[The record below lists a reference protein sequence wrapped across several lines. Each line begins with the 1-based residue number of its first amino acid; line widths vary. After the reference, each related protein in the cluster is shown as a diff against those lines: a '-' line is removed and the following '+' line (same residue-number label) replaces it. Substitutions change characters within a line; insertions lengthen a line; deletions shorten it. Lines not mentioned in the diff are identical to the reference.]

1 MKTIKTKYIIL
12 AMLLVANIFSA
23 CEDFLEM
30 ETDGKIT
37 QEEFYQDD
45 NYVKSSTLA
54 AYDVL
59 QALYAEDWH
68 SLWFVKTLLSDEI
81 YCGGS
86 NSSDQPDYQSLST
99 LSHTSA
105 NGTLNPIYK
114 WLYSGIYNCNIVLK
128 NVPDETDAQKTARA
142 EAKCLRAY
150 YYFELVTLFGNVPLV
165 TTVIEDGVTPD
176 FSAPAVIW
184 TQIETDLNEAIPYLP
199 RKGIL
204 TGVNSFRVSQGT
216 ALALLGKSL
225 LFQEK
230 YADAAVPLQ
239 TIIDSADYSLP
250 ASFAQVLKISS
261 EFGDE
266 SLFEVPYIT
275 TEGHTWGNGTFPWGA
290 GRKQENNIHIQ
301 LCGPRG
307 DGYFKPGK
315 SGLIAGWGFGYPREE
330 MYQVFTDAGDLIR
343 RASSIM
349 SEDELIALDGSYRLD
364 GELPY
369 DCDGY
374 VRLKYG
380 TWEDETNTATQAEL
394 NYGTNI
400 RIIRY
405 ADVLLMAAE
414 AYVGAG
420 TNLSLA
426 REYLDEVRT
435 RANLDPYSGSDLLEG
450 IKSER
455 QRELMFEGHRFV
467 DLVRWGDA
475 TTALAYKG
483 YQAKHALLP
492 IPADEL
498 AVTGKTQPNPGW

>member
-1 MKTIKTKYIIL
+1 MKTIKTKYILL
-12 AMLLVANIFSA
+12 ALLLFASIFNA
-23 CEDFLEM
+23 CDDYLEM
-30 ETDGKIT
+30 ETEGKIS

-45 NYVKSSTLA
+45 NSVKSSTLA

-81 YCGGS
+81 NCGGG
-86 NSSDQPDYQSLST
+86 NSSDQPDYQALSS
-99 LSHTSA
+99 LSHTPT
-105 NGTLNPIYK
+105 NGVLNPVYK
-114 WLYSGIYNCNIVLK
+114 WLYSGIYNCNIVLD
-128 NVPDETDAQKTARA
+128 NVPNETDAQKTARA

-165 TTVIEDGVTPD
+165 TTVLEDGANPD
-176 FSAPAVIW
+176 FSAPATIW
-184 TQIETDLNEAIPYLP
+184 TQIETDLTEAIPDLP
-199 RKGIL
+199 RKGAL
-204 TGVNSFRVSQGT
+204 TGVNAFRVSQGT

-230 YADAAVPLQ
+230 YADAAAKLQ
-239 TIIDSADYSLP
+239 TVIDSADYSL
-250 ASFAQVLKISS
+250 AGDFSQVLKIPT
-261 EFGDE
+261 EFGSE
-266 SLFEVPYIT
+266 SLFEIEYIT
-275 TEGHTWGNGTFPWGA
+275 TEGHTWGNGTFPWGN
-290 GRKQENNIHIQ
+290 GRKQENNIHWQ

-307 DGYFKPGK
+307 DGYFEAGN
-315 SGLIAGWGFGYPREE
+315 SGLVNGWGFGYPREE
-330 MYQVFTDAGDLIR
+330 MYEAFTDAGDLVR
-343 RASSIM
+343 RSSSIM
-349 SEDELIALDGSYRLD
+349 SEDELIALGGDYRLD

-380 TWEDETNTATQAEL
+380 TWADETNTATQAEL
-394 NYGTNI
+394 NYGTNV

-420 TNLSLA
+420 TNLGLA
-426 REYLDEVRT
+426 REYLDEVRD
-435 RANLDPYSGSDLLEG
+435 RVDLAPYSGSDLLEG

-475 TTALAYKG
+475 STALAYKG
-483 YQAKHALLP
+483 YEAKHALLP